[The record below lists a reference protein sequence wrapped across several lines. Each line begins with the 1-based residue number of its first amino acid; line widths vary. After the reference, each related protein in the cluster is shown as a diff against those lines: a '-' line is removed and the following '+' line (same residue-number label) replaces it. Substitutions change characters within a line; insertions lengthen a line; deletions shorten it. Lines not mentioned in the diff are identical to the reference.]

1 MVPKWFTPIVVA
13 VVAGVSVWLLSE
25 QAPKKPRLIAKDN
38 AVPDTYMEEFKTYIM
53 GKDGK
58 PRYELHASYMS
69 HFSYDNHNE
78 FISPEFIYHRSDES
92 QWVMSAERGTTIDGS
107 KKIMLQGDVIMFR
120 RQLSAGDSAFK
131 INTGE
136 LLVRPDDSYAETDQ
150 LITITSGEHSLQ
162 STGMKAYFNDGR
174 VELLSRV
181 RGKYVL

>member
-13 VVAGVSVWLLSE
+13 VVAGISVWLISE
-25 QAPKKPRLIAKDN
+25 QAPKKPRLTSKDN

-53 GKDGK
+53 GENGK
-58 PRYELHASYMS
+58 PRYELHASYMA
-69 HFSYDNHNE
+69 HFSHDNHSE
-78 FISPEFIYHRSDES
+78 FTSPQFIYYRPDES

-107 KKIMLQGDVIMFR
+107 KQIILQGKVTMFR
-120 RQLSAGDSAFK
+120 RQLAAGDAALK
-131 INTGE
+131 ITTSE

-150 LITITSGEHSLQ
+150 LITISSGEHSLQ